1 MAFFSDISG
10 SLSTCLKFWKYKL
23 KICMRTAEVVCVVV
37 MITYTV
43 RVKYISHNSY
53 NGTAKFMN
61 GCSNLFSQNKN
72 KPRMPACLHTHK
84 FIPFI

>member
-1 MAFFSDISG
+1 MKISWFIRLAAGDIYSIHNDVQ
-10 SLSTCLKFWKYKL
+10 
-23 KICMRTAEVVCVVV
+23 ICMRTAEVICVVV

-61 GCSNLFSQNKN
+61 VCSNLFSQNKN
-72 KPRMPACLHTHK
+72 TPHMPACLHTHK